1 MKQISQY
8 LMIFTTILSLV
19 LTGCSPFSTSQ
30 LPAPSPE
37 PAWMVIE
44 QKLRNGAAVLTNSQN
59 GIPLANDIVNYALDK
74 ISARIN

>member
-1 MKQISQY
+1 MMKISLY

-19 LTGCSPFSTSQ
+19 LTGCSSFSTSQ
-30 LPAPSPE
+30 LPAPCPE

-44 QKLRNGAAVLTNSQN
+44 QKLRNGAAVLTNGQN
-59 GIPLANDIVNYALDK
+59 GIPLANNIVNYALDK